1 MGGSRNASLR
11 LDQLRRNG
19 TLCLWNSGQVIKELV
34 TARRIEA
41 ELNLTSGPDTA
52 LGLRPNWITR
62 FRYTGVRWV
71 GLLGALALCVSS
83 CVPSAYLAASRV
95 LALVGLCFS
104 LVYFLC
110 VLFAK
115 HVDRLLLFLQLEVNP
130 EERLRW
136 ARREAGRLLA
146 AYVHGVPVASVAQP
160 LAGFY
165 EISVY
170 SRHAA
175 DFCILELSQGLSRE
189 RFKQVSLSD
198 KETHVQAVIQMTG
211 LVAEWLHFGAAS
223 EGFRY
228 VSVLERHLILS
239 EQILSPV
246 DRQALAR
253 WGVLNGFRLLKQ
265 YSLGYDAMVK
275 QLLKVTPGR
284 RCPQKTPLWAG
295 SLFAFTPALAS
306 APRPSGLSCDQQL
319 TSEEKCVKK
328 KISPPTR
335 LPSTPPPLRPL
346 GD

>member
-1 MGGSRNASLR
+1 
-11 LDQLRRNG
+11 
-19 TLCLWNSGQVIKELV
+19 
-34 TARRIEA
+34 
-41 ELNLTSGPDTA
+41 
-52 LGLRPNWITR
+52 
-62 FRYTGVRWV
+62 
-71 GLLGALALCVSS
+71 
-83 CVPSAYLAASRV
+83 
-95 LALVGLCFS
+95 VGLCFS

-319 TSEEKCVKK
+319 TSEGKCVKK
-328 KISPPTR
+328 KSRR